1 MGLSAYGAWVVRRG
15 RMPNLRALT
24 MGSSGSTVR
33 GPNEG
38 VRMAGGSSVVAAGA
52 VTDVLETD
60 EAKSVIATAQEAGS
74 IKAEEVALALGE
86 LELDAA
92 QLDEVF
98 GALEE
103 ANVDVVTGGDDEE
116 EDTAARSSQRE
127 VSTDALQLF
136 LKDIGKVELL
146 TAPQEIE
153 LAKRIERGD
162 DNAKRQMVEANLRL
176 VVSIAKRYRNQG
188 LPFLDLIQEGTIG
201 LVRAAEKFD
210 HRKGFKFSTY
220 ATWWIRQAVARALA
234 DKARTIR
241 MPVHVVEKLN
251 KIVRTERKLR
261 AELGREPGSKEIAG
275 ELELTIDEVDQIRRS
290 AQVPVSLEKPV
301 GDDEESEFGHF
312 LTDES
317 APLPEEAAADVLRKD
332 ALGRILHTLS
342 TRERRV
348 LELRYG
354 LNGEQPRTLDE
365 VGRAFNV
372 TRERIRQI
380 ENQSLKKLRA
390 LADAVKLRD
399 VA

>member
-1 MGLSAYGAWVVRRG
+1 MRAEDVV
-15 RMPNLRALT
+15 
-24 MGSSGSTVR
+24 
-33 GPNEG
+33 
-38 VRMAGGSSVVAAGA
+38 
-52 VTDVLETD
+52 
-60 EAKSVIATAQEAGS
+60 
-74 IKAEEVALALGE
+74 LALGE
-86 LELDAA
+86 LELDTA
-92 QLDEVF
+92 QLDEIF

-103 ANVDVVTGGDDEE
+103 LNVEVVSGEDEDGETGV
-116 EDTAARSSQRE
+116 AAQRE

-136 LKDIGKVELL
+136 LKDIGRVELL

-162 DNAKRQMVEANLRL
+162 ENAKRQMVEANLRL

-261 AELGREPGSKEIAG
+261 AELGREPGSKEIAR
-275 ELELTIDEVDQIRRS
+275 ELD
-290 AQVPVSLEKPV
+290 
-301 GDDEESEFGHF
+301 
-312 LTDES
+312 LTDRRGRADPAERTGS
-317 APLPEEAAADVLRKD
+317 GVAREAGRRRRGVGVRPLPHRRAGAAARGVCGGGAPQGRSR
-332 ALGRILHTLS
+332 RILRTLS
-342 TRERRV
+342 ARERRV

-380 ENQSLKKLRA
+380 ENQCLKKLRA
-390 LADAVKLRD
+390 VAEANALRE

>member
-1 MGLSAYGAWVVRRG
+1 VEREGAAVREGSA
-15 RMPNLRALT
+15 
-24 MGSSGSTVR
+24 
-33 GPNEG
+33 EG
-38 VRMAGGSSVVAAGA
+38 VF
-52 VTDVLETD
+52 ETL
-60 EAKSVIATAQEAGS
+60 IASAQETGQLAS
-74 IKAEEVALALGE
+74 DDITVALEDLD
-86 LELDAA
+86 LDAA
-92 QLDEVF
+92 QLEEFHGRLDELQIEVVDS
-98 GALEE
+98 AAADDDSDAAAE
-103 ANVDVVTGGDDEE
+103 A
-116 EDTAARSSQRE
+116 RE
-127 VSTDALQLF
+127 VSTESLQLF
-136 LKDIGKVELL
+136 LKDIGKVDLL
-146 TAPQEIE
+146 TAAQEIE

-162 DNAKRQMVEANLRL
+162 HRAKQEMVEANLRL

-251 KIVRTERKLR
+251 KIMRTERKLR
-261 AELGREPGSKEIAG
+261 AERGREPSSVEIAT

-290 AQVPVSLEKPV
+290 AQTPVSLEKPV

-312 LTDES
+312 LTDEL
-317 APLPEEAAADVLRKD
+317 APLPDELAEDVLRRE
-332 ALGRILHTLS
+332 ALTKILGTLS
-342 TRERRV
+342 DRERRV

-365 VGRAFNV
+365 VGRTFQV

-390 LADAVKLRD
+390 LADSQRLR

>member
-1 MGLSAYGAWVVRRG
+1 
-15 RMPNLRALT
+15 
-24 MGSSGSTVR
+24 
-33 GPNEG
+33 
-38 VRMAGGSSVVAAGA
+38 MAGQTAAAGA
-52 VTDVLETD
+52 VTDVLETE
-60 EAKSVIATAQEAGS
+60 EAKGLLATAQESGS
-74 IKAEEVALALGE
+74 IRAEDVALAFGE

-103 ANVDVVTGGDDEE
+103 LNVEIVNGDGGDEDEGE
-116 EDTAARSSQRE
+116 RETRRE

-162 DNAKRQMVEANLRL
+162 DDAKREMVEANLRL

-261 AELGREPGSKEIAG
+261 AELGREPASREIAR
-275 ELELTIDEVDQIRRS
+275 ELDLTIAEVDQIRRS

-317 APLPEEAAADVLRKD
+317 APLPEEAAEDVLRKD
-332 ALGRILHTLS
+332 ALKRILRTLS
-342 TRERRV
+342 ARERRV

-380 ENQSLKKLRA
+380 ENQCLKKLRA
-390 LADAVKLRD
+390 VAEANALRD

>member
-1 MGLSAYGAWVVRRG
+1 MFEQVS
-15 RMPNLRALT
+15 
-24 MGSSGSTVR
+24 GSSTNRIKR
-33 GPNEG
+33 GEPVEQAGIAHAPPAEG
-38 VRMAGGSSVVAAGA
+38 IF
-52 VTDVLETD
+52 ETL
-60 EAKSVIATAQEAGS
+60 IASAQETGQLGS
-74 IKAEEVALALGE
+74 DELAVAVDE
-86 LELDAA
+86 LELEAT
-92 QLDEVF
+92 QVEELY
-98 GALEE
+98 GKLEE
-103 ANVDVVTGGDDEE
+103 LHIEVVERAEE
-116 EDTAARSSQRE
+116 EAEAEVDERE
-127 VSTDALQLF
+127 VSTEALQLF
-136 LKDIGKVELL
+136 LKDIGKVDLL
-146 TAPQEIE
+146 TAAQEIE

-162 DNAKRQMVEANLRL
+162 HRAKQEMVEANLRL

-251 KIVRTERKLR
+251 KILRTERKLR
-261 AELGREPGSKEIAG
+261 AERGREPSSLEIAK
-275 ELELTIDEVDQIRRS
+275 ELDLTLDEVEQIRRS
-290 AQVPVSLEKPV
+290 AQTPVSLEKPV

-312 LTDES
+312 ITDEL
-317 APLPEEAAADVLRKD
+317 APQPDEVAEDVLRKE
-332 ALGRILHTLS
+332 ALVKILHTLS
-342 TRERRV
+342 ERERRV

-365 VGRAFNV
+365 VGRTFQV

-390 LADAVKLRD
+390 LADSQKLR